1 MQIFTLKSQNPLQR
15 YDFLLNF
22 ANISELFYSTSPFLF
37 LTVDTLCILL
47 FISFTPLY
55 RFVYDCRSAVGLLSE
70 FHYSFTT
77 PSLNLRP
84 TDCFYNNVWKTM
96 EKYSFIDS
104 YPKNLF
110 SLLHIFLCG
119 LMPSIPSRP
128 VWCGLE
134 TVPPIGEVGEMKSL
148 SSLKGIDETN
158 VSFILCP

>member
-1 MQIFTLKSQNPLQR
+1 
-15 YDFLLNF
+15 
-22 ANISELFYSTSPFLF
+22 
-37 LTVDTLCILL
+37 
-47 FISFTPLY
+47 
-55 RFVYDCRSAVGLLSE
+55 
-70 FHYSFTT
+70 
-77 PSLNLRP
+77 
-84 TDCFYNNVWKTM
+84 M

-119 LMPSIPSRP
+119 LMPNVPSRP

-134 TVPPIGEVGEMKSL
+134 TAPPIGEVGEMKSL

>member
-1 MQIFTLKSQNPLQR
+1 M
-15 YDFLLNF
+15 
-22 ANISELFYSTSPFLF
+22 F

-96 EKYSFIDS
+96 QKYSFIDS

-110 SLLHIFLCG
+110 SLLYISLCG
-119 LMPSIPSRP
+119 LMPNIPSCP

-134 TVPPIGEVGEMKSL
+134 TAPPVGEAGEMKF
-148 SSLKGIDETN
+148 GDELMGN
-158 VSFILCP
+158 MQVSCTKTRLFLL